1 MFIGKHIQTNC
12 VLNRWTL
19 QDGLFMWI
27 QQKLLL
33 WHISHQMI
41 WFDQQKGVW
50 GKCRGEVL
58 NQQIWGKC
66 RGVQRVATTRKVTFS
81 CQSEAGRAPTL
92 GHLTA
97 VLLFFPSKPEQPTC
111 MCHFCVWG
119 IGSIHRSCSPPP
131 QVYSASSCNVQLC
144 TLFQPTM
151 HHLPGDACTC
161 DSEKHKVHTLAIK
174 YAVCIL

>member
-1 MFIGKHIQTNC
+1 M
-12 VLNRWTL
+12 
-19 QDGLFMWI
+19 
-27 QQKLLL
+27 
-33 WHISHQMI
+33 
-41 WFDQQKGVW
+41 
-50 GKCRGEVL
+50 
-58 NQQIWGKC
+58 
-66 RGVQRVATTRKVTFS
+66 ATTRKVTFS

-144 TLFQPTM
+144 TLYQPTM

-174 YAVCIL
+174 YAVCITLQGAVCILTYTCSCFLLLSCFSFLFFILARTKH